1 MSAYNEFWSH
11 SSWMLVRISAG
22 WFNQAAGIYLGI
34 LSMAR
39 SRKLAP
45 LGGQWA
51 TSYDTNENFA
61 PAFLGIRLIYGSP
74 PAFILKGQ
82 RKVFCFFLRNVK
94 QVQIPLCVWYLRAP
108 AKTLQVCETALKS
121 QFWPLTQIR
130 EVHSEVQ
137 PIPSIPLIARILNPR
152 IEDPRSLVVYAR
164 RDDWEE
170 KSFNLDKT

>member
-39 SRKLAP
+39 SRKLGP

-61 PAFLGIRLIYGSP
+61 PAFLGIRLIYGSSRH
-74 PAFILKGQ
+74 FILKGQ
-82 RKVFCFFLRNVK
+82 RKVFLLFFSEMLSSNSWV
-94 QVQIPLCVWYLRAP
+94 CVTFKGTDKNITSVWN
-108 AKTLQVCETALKS
+108 CLKITI
-121 QFWPLTQIR
+121 LTSQIR
-130 EVHSEVQ
+130 EVRSEVQ

-152 IEDPRSLVVYAR
+152 IEDPRSLAVYDIRGASCIS
-164 RDDWEE
+164 DAV
-170 KSFNLDKT
+170 L